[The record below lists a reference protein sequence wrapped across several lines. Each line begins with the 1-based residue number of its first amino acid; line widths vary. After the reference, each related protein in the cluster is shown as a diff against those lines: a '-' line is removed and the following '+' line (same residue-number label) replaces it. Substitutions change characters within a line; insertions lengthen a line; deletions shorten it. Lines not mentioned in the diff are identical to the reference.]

1 MLGLLRFFRER
12 REEKAQD
19 LAAIAKARHE
29 AERAGDEPEKTM
41 TDTVFETYDKFPDGG
56 PV

>member
-1 MLGLLRFFRER
+1 MFDLFKRFRQR
-12 REEKAQD
+12 NREKAED
-19 LAAIAKARHE
+19 LEAIARARHE
-29 AERAGDEPEKTM
+29 AERAGDEPAKTM

>member
-1 MLGLLRFFRER
+1 MLGLLKRLREQR
-12 REEKAQD
+12 QEKAED

-29 AERAGDEPEKTM
+29 AERADDEPDRTLA
-41 TDTVFETYDKFPDGG
+41 DTVFETYDRFPDGG